1 MTNVFFDDV
10 KDYNDLEIHDSWRKY
25 VEESGRVSAE
35 DMLRYISASGRDNA
49 THPHAVGPP
58 VRTQASPPAPRG

>member
-25 VEESGRVSAE
+25 VEESGRVRGGYAALHQR
-35 DMLRYISASGRDNA
+35 LRSR
-49 THPHAVGPP
+49 
-58 VRTQASPPAPRG
+58 